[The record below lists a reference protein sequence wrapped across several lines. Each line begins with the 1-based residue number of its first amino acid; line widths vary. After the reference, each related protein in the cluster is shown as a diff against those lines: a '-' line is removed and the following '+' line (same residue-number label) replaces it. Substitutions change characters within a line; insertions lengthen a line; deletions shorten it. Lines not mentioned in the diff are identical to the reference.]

1 MENNGMM
8 GFQPIPIGSYMKPVG
23 IERLRL
29 NDGQSEICSIIS
41 AEAYTVHVH
50 YDEELR
56 MLFHCFKGQCCIE
69 NAQPQDRYVVPVL
82 CYSGTKESYGPPY
95 TLKYL
100 IMGKMVYERL
110 CKKRETCQQVFKS
123 DINLCDIEVICENGN
138 FQTFN
143 FEIINKD
150 ALYRMTEPN
159 LGQDLVRS
167 FMDDWN
173 ALAFNSIAKP
183 MNEQKFMELRAAARD
198 RQSMANGGY
207 GQNPNN
213 RLYGGQQQPRYGQ
226 QQRYGGQ
233 QQYQQRQ
240 LQQPQQQYGG
250 GYNNQQQ
257 YRQHQTQAQIGF
269 TPSPSQLAGTT
280 AQVQPIQGQV
290 VVQQPQQPIMQQPQV
305 LQVQAQ
311 TQPFTSQQPA
321 QPVQPQQ
328 YQPAQPSGSDM
339 SGVDI
344 DALVANPPQQT
355 PSPAADESD
364 FDQIMGN

>member
-1 MENNGMM
+1 MDSNMVS

-29 NDGQSEICSIIS
+29 NDGQTEICSVIS
-41 AEAYTVHVH
+41 PDAYTVHVH

-56 MLFHCFKGQCCIE
+56 MLFHCFRGQCCME

-82 CYSGTKESYGPPY
+82 CYTGTKESYGPPY

-110 CKKRETCQQVFKS
+110 CKKRETCRQVFKS

-150 ALYRMTEPN
+150 AFYRMSEPN
-159 LGQDLVRS
+159 MGQDLVKS

-173 ALAFNSIAKP
+173 ALAYNSIAKP
-183 MNEQKFMELRAAARD
+183 MNEQRFIELKTAARD
-198 RQSMANGGY
+198 RASMGQGGY

-213 RLYGGQQQPRYGQ
+213 QLYGGRGQQ
-226 QQRYGGQ
+226 QQRYSQQNRFPQQNNGG
-233 QQYQQRQ
+233 YQPRQ
-240 LQQPQQQYGG
+240 MPAPQQPQQQYGG
-250 GYNNQQQ
+250 YQQQ
-257 YRQHQTQAQIGF
+257 QPQYQQAQAQIGF
-269 TPSPSQLAGTT
+269 TPNPNQMAGVT
-280 AQVQPIQGQV
+280 AHVAPIQGQV
-290 VVQQPQQPIMQQPQV
+290 VVQPQQQPIMQQPQV
-305 LQVQAQ
+305 LQVPAQ
-311 TQPFTSQQPA
+311 TQPFPQQQPA
-321 QPVQPQQ
+321 HT
-328 YQPAQPSGSDM
+328 DM

-355 PSPAADESD
+355 PAPPADESD